1 MPVTLPTPGPT
12 TGQTWRQELLPAL
25 GVAVGSVLLGAP
37 MGLLWSAV
45 APRLRISFGKTG
57 PSAPDLESTKAFIGA
72 DGTYL
77 LLMLAAGL
85 LCGTLAWLFARR
97 SGPWTVIG
105 LTVGGLLAALVAA
118 RVGLVPG
125 SHDAVVA
132 LRQGKVG
139 HPPIDLYLGRLK
151 GETPHLRAGW
161 AAVGWPV
168 GALAAFLVGAL
179 RRPEDLDAP
188 QV

>member
-1 MPVTLPTPGPT
+1 VTSPTALPT
-12 TGQTWRQELLPAL
+12 WREDVVPAV
-25 GVAVGSVLLGAP
+25 GVVVGSVLLGAP
-37 MGLLWSAV
+37 AGLLWSAV
-45 APRLRISFGKTG
+45 APRLRISFGASG
-57 PSAPDLESTKAFIGA
+57 PSAADLESTKAFIGA
-72 DGTYL
+72 DGSYL
-77 LLMLAAGL
+77 LVMLAAGVV
-85 LCGTLAWLFARR
+85 CGTLAWLFARR

-151 GETPHLRAGW
+151 GDTPHLRAGW

-168 GALAAFLVGAL
+168 GALGAFLVGAL
-179 RRPEDLDAP
+179 RRPEDLDAS